1 MGNPQAHPLDAR
13 VQAAKPALGARQP
26 RVRQE
31 LAGAPTQTADGHYSR
46 PRYAASS
53 SRDKLELG
61 AARKKAP

>member
-1 MGNPQAHPLDAR
+1 MGDPQAHPLDAR

-26 RVRQE
+26 RLRQE
-31 LAGAPTQTADGHYSR
+31 LAGALTQTADGHQATV
-46 PRYAASS
+46 YAASS